1 MPRQP
6 VRRLTNRLRR
16 LADPVWEA
24 QHQHPFVLGIGR
36 GDLAPARFRHWVRQ
50 DYLFLI
56 DYARLLSLA
65 SVRAP
70 DVDTAAR
77 MAELAR
83 ATLHTE
89 MSLHRAYARTV
100 GVSAA
105 ALEREVKAPTCQ
117 AYADFLLRTAA
128 LGMYGELIAALLPCM
143 WGFSEVGQRLKA
155 RGLPPPG
162 PYREWVEQYA
172 APEFAGQAAW
182 CRDVVDAAAEATPR
196 AELRRMEQAFL
207 TSSRYELAF
216 WDMAWKRERWTT

>member
-1 MPRQP
+1 MATRF
-6 VRRLTNRLRR
+6 TDRLRP
-16 LADPVWEA
+16 LAAPIWEA
-24 QHQHPFVLGIGR
+24 QHAHPFVLGISR

-77 MAELAR
+77 MAELAH

-89 MSLHRAYARTV
+89 MSLHRAYAKTV
-100 GVSAA
+100 RVSAA
-105 ALEREVKAPTCQ
+105 ALEREAKAPVCH
-117 AYADFLLRTAA
+117 AYTDFLLRTAS
-128 LGMYGELIAALLPCM
+128 LGTYGELVAALLPCM

-162 PYREWVEQYA
+162 PHREWVEQYA
-172 APEFAGQAAW
+172 APEFARQAAW
-182 CRDVVDAAAEATPR
+182 CRDVVDAAARGAPR
-196 AELRRMEQAFL
+196 AELRRMERAFL

-216 WDMAWKRERWTT
+216 WDMAWKRETWGPKG